1 MIKVNLS
8 IALILCLTIGHFS
21 KNFIFRLLQ
30 EKPKNN
36 QIGIINQS
44 FKNSEHITFWGS
56 STSNMNFIPSIISD
70 SLKVKC
76 FNYGISGTSFNQQ
89 LHLDN
94 FVRSHNNKVIVWVIN
109 PFHLFDRLQ
118 IIDEEELFIHW
129 IDSSAIYEHF
139 KNKSLLTG
147 ISLKHLGVYG
157 LFKLTSKHWSYL
169 INPKTEQIQHE
180 NGYVK
185 RNSKFVNKNNMYE
198 KKSRITKIKLD
209 QLISKVEEISHKHEL
224 IIIIPPI
231 INLENISPIQ
241 DLERTLKLKNI
252 ELINYANNLTFKDT
266 LLFQDNIHLNYSGA
280 SKITKDLIQK
290 FKARGIG
297 KI

>member
-8 IALILCLTIGHFS
+8 LVLVSCLTIGHFS
-21 KNFIFRLLQ
+21 KSFIFKLLQ
-30 EKPKNN
+30 EEPENN

-70 SLKVKC
+70 SLKVNC

-89 LHLDN
+89 PHLDN
-94 FVRSHNNKVIVWVIN
+94 FVRSNNNKVIVWVIN
-109 PFHLFDRLQ
+109 PFHLFDKLQ

-129 IDSSAIYEHF
+129 IDSPAVYEHF
-139 KNKSLLTG
+139 KNKNPVTG
-147 ISLKHLGVYG
+147 FSLKHFGIYGV
-157 LFKLTSKHWSYL
+157 FKLTSKHWSYL
-169 INPKTEQIQHE
+169 INPKTEQIQHD
-180 NGYVK
+180 NGYIK
-185 RNSKFVNKNNMYE
+185 RSSKFVNKNNMYE
-198 KKSRITKIKLD
+198 KKSKTTKIKSD
-209 QLISKVEEISHKHEL
+209 QLISKAEEISNKHEL

-231 INLENISPIQ
+231 INLENILPIQ
-241 DLERTLKLKNI
+241 DLERDLKLKNI
-252 ELINYANNLTFKDT
+252 ELINYANNLNFKDT
-266 LLFQDNIHLNYSGA
+266 LLFQDNIHLNYFGA